1 VAQTVELR
9 EALQH
14 LVAGSGLGELQQSG
28 HLPGLKLLQVG
39 PHQRQALP
47 AGRELSCAQTASP
60 VIACVSRTTGTNGS
74 FAGRPPQA
82 GGGAGASS
90 RRSLRLAGNPAAVD
104 APGRSRARGGARPAL
119 VGWSID
125 QVIQVA
131 GALLI
136 LAAYMA
142 AQFGMLDQN
151 SRLYLVLNLLGSA
164 ILAVL
169 AWYEEQLGFLLLEGV
184 WALVSAWS
192 LLQVLRGAQP
202 AAPHQ

>member
-1 VAQTVELR
+1 MVQ
-9 EALQH
+9 
-14 LVAGSGLGELQQSG
+14 
-28 HLPGLKLLQVG
+28 
-39 PHQRQALP
+39 
-47 AGRELSCAQTASP
+47 
-60 VIACVSRTTGTNGS
+60 I
-74 FAGRPPQA
+74 
-82 GGGAGASS
+82 
-90 RRSLRLAGNPAAVD
+90 
-104 APGRSRARGGARPAL
+104 
-119 VGWSID
+119 
-125 QVIQVA
+125 A

-136 LAAYMA
+136 LAAYTA

-169 AWYEEQLGFLLLEGV
+169 AWHEEQLGFLLLEGV